1 MKIVIEFY
9 VESMGFSNYNY
20 LSSSAHDEE
29 DMGMFY

>member
-9 VESMGFSNYNY
+9 VESMGFSNYNS

-29 DMGMFY
+29 YMGMFY